1 MAFRTLITAAFAVF
15 VSTIPASAQEC
26 VTVDAFVEEVKT
38 LAPIIMIAKADAAV
52 KIVDRLNKNRAEMG
66 SEPVMGKTVLIGF
79 VDEPDG
85 SVSIGVAIF
94 DTNGCGIKDT
104 VVLLKIEQWAAF
116 ATSAGV
122 TADDFVVLQG
132 A

>member
-1 MAFRTLITAAFAVF
+1 MAVRTLIAAAFAVF
-15 VSTIPASAQEC
+15 VSTISANAQEC

-52 KIVDRLNKNRAEMG
+52 KLVNRLNKNRVAIG
-66 SEPVMGKTVLIGF
+66 SNPVPGKTVLIGF
-79 VDEPDG
+79 IDEPDG

-132 A
+132 V